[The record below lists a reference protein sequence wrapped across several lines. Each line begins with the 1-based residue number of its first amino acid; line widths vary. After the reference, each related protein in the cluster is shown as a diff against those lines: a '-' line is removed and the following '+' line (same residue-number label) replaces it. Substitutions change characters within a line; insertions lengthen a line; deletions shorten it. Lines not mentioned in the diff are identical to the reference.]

1 VLALVTVAYSFL
13 VTLALLKVTDL
24 AVGLWVG
31 AKEEGEGLDLSQHGE
46 VGYRLSDMPEE
57 VAEPSPVTQPP
68 RYASFTVG
76 PLVLEGLARRDERG
90 Y

>member
-1 VLALVTVAYSFL
+1 MLALVTVAYSFL

-46 VGYRLSDMPEE
+46 VGYRLSDLLGMHLSRS
-57 VAEPSPVTQPP
+57 VRSSWKALRAATSGAT
-68 RYASFTVG
+68 SFNLG
-76 PLVLEGLARRDERG
+76 G
-90 Y
+90 